1 MNESDLKRYLIR
13 SIRLQGGVGH
23 RIEDKFKVGWPDMIM
38 IPDSEPVFFVE
49 VKLVKGARLICTELQ
64 EERLGE
70 LWRPPHALS
79 CIVGLKD
86 RWLYIGQ
93 QGEKLVDCLSVERP
107 AKLDSPDWSISYL
120 LTYYRRHRL
129 DSRAHSILKRSGME
143 TEPSP

>member
-70 LWRPPHALS
+70 LYADSGGWARKAILNVAGS
-79 CIVGLKD
+79 GKFSSD
-86 RWLYIGQ
+86 RTIAEYATGIWGV
-93 QGEKLVDCLSVERP
+93 KPCPVS
-107 AKLDSPDWSISYL
+107 
-120 LTYYRRHRL
+120 
-129 DSRAHSILKRSGME
+129 
-143 TEPSP
+143 